1 MSKVYNLTDDDGNE
15 VTLVVGE
22 DDVTVR
28 IGTIGEITV
37 DCSKFVGVF
46 PEINSMTKFRTYEII
61 DTEQRLKK
69 MTLASH

>member
-1 MSKVYNLTDDDGNE
+1 MSKVYNLTDDDGKE

-28 IGTIGEITV
+28 IETIGEITV
-37 DCSKFVGVF
+37 NRSEFVGVF
-46 PEINSMTKFRTYEII
+46 SEINSMTQFRTYEII

-69 MTLASH
+69 